1 MGRSAEN
8 IEGKK
13 KVDRRKT
20 LKSKRKRKKIDKY
33 EESEIT
39 TIYIFGFTF
48 YIKSYILFENIV

>member
-20 LKSKRKRKKIDKY
+20 LKSERKRKKIDKY